1 VYKYIGNYLLEYDMA
16 SVRNQLSEQNVDR
29 VVRMPFRIIPGN
41 AFSKV
46 ANTINVTELDLR
58 VSNLGSRIVAI
69 GACFEYFRIVRL
81 DVDQFTNVVGP
92 VHYDSSI
99 LNVTLGMLEGI
110 HAVAYEPSD
119 TGRTAPPTSLGEMG
133 QCTQF
138 NVGNPYDR
146 IGFRLRK
153 KVLLGTPL
161 KWWNTGSTGASTDA
175 LTQGVLW
182 QYTFNNNT
190 NDSTNAPTAHCYV
203 SGLIEFRGMIP
214 PTLSGL
220 ERLLKSDEQKTV
232 TVQKKPL
239 APGSVAVASKAAA
252 KIAGNS
258 ASGSVRSAKVSVP
271 KPHVAELEDDSGS
284 SEDSITYVGFGPSV

>member
-1 VYKYIGNYLLEYDMA
+1 MA

-29 VVRMPFRIIPGN
+29 IVRMPFRIIPGA

-46 ANTINVTELDLR
+46 AATINITELDLR

-92 VHYDSSI
+92 VHYDSDI

-119 TGRTAPPTSLGEMG
+119 TGRTAPPTTLGEMG

-138 NVGNPYDR
+138 NVGNPFDR

-175 LTQGVLW
+175 LTQGLLW
-182 QYTFNNNT
+182 QYTYNNNT

-203 SGLIEFRGMIP
+203 SGIIEFRGMIP

-220 ERLLKSDEQKTV
+220 ERLLKSDEQKMV
-232 TVQKKPL
+232 TVRGDKSKL
-239 APGSVAVASKAAA
+239 ALTPGLVAVASKAAA
-252 KIAGNS
+252 KIASSGQ
-258 ASGSVRSAKVSVP
+258 SGSVQTAKARVP
-271 KPHVAELEDDSGS
+271 KPRVAELDDDEEQS